1 MSEQSINLLKP
12 DLNPQAF
19 NPSASHTAAEDRERE
34 WRVIL
39 LFMELYK
46 FVLMIMD
53 DEEFLSGSGPANEN
67 QSWTRESALPTDQIA
82 DLTKFLKHLAFS
94 MYWDGP
100 EITGNHKEQSQDG
113 LSHYF
118 GTKSHSRPA
127 EANAVSVK
135 HVEASLADMPGM
147 TLTHLKGMVTGLL
160 RMLYEREYVVP
171 PKHCYKCVII
181 IPEYEYIYARY

>member
-1 MSEQSINLLKP
+1 MLKP
-12 DLNPQAF
+12 DLNTQ
-19 NPSASHTAAEDRERE
+19 ASHHRVSQTAAEGMKRE

-53 DEEFLSGSGPANEN
+53 DEEFLSGSIPANEH

-82 DLTKFLKHLAFS
+82 DLIKFLKHLAFS
-94 MYWDGP
+94 MYWNGP
-100 EITGNHKEQSQDG
+100 EITGIQKEQSQDG

-118 GTKSHSRPA
+118 GTKTHSSPA
-127 EANAVSVK
+127 EATVVSER
-135 HVEASLADMPGM
+135 HVEPSLAGMPGM

-160 RMLYEREYVVP
+160 RMLYERE
-171 PKHCYKCVII
+171 
-181 IPEYEYIYARY
+181 